1 MCRVFLNASTT
12 RDGDGNMNPY
22 ERMRILR
29 ERQRKIRI
37 QDKAE
42 LRQVVEEENPLVKV
56 EKALNYFEQSKERR
70 NDYLRIEAE
79 IKDLKKRAKRRRMA

>member
-1 MCRVFLNASTT
+1 
-12 RDGDGNMNPY
+12 MNPY

-29 ERQRKIRI
+29 ERLRKIRI

>member
-1 MCRVFLNASTT
+1 
-12 RDGDGNMNPY
+12 MNRY

>member
-1 MCRVFLNASTT
+1 
-12 RDGDGNMNPY
+12 MNPY